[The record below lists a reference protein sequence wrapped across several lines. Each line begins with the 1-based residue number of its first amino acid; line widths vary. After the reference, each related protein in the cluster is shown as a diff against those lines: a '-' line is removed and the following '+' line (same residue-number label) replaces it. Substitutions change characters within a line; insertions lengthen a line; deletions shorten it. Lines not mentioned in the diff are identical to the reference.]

1 MKYLFPRPSQ
11 DSQEQNVEIKAW
23 KKKKKCYYYAQMLDY
38 FMTSDELFAHYY
50 WDFSFV
56 IAYAIDLSVYC
67 EQAFYEKWLIRIII

>member
-1 MKYLFPRPSQ
+1 MTYLFPRPSQ
-11 DSQEQNVEIKAW
+11 DSQEQNEVKAW
-23 KKKKKCYYYAQMLDY
+23 KKKKNVIIMLKCLTILWPQMNYLPI
-38 FMTSDELFAHYY
+38 YY